1 MVLTDTEDAW
11 NRPDL
16 WSAELPAANGI
27 TNARSLARFYAGL
40 SGTVEGGPAEP
51 LLDAAQVAAAC
62 TLHTSGPDQVLMMM
76 ETTFGPGFFTASE
89 IARYGGTAAFGHNGA
104 GASTGF
110 TDSEHGLS
118 FGYVLNRMGL
128 GLNIGRAHV

>member
-1 MVLTDTEDAW
+1 MVFTDTEDAW

-51 LLDAAQVAAAC
+51 LLDADQVAAAC
-62 TLHTSGPDQVLMMM
+62 TLHTRGPDQVLMML
-76 ETTFGPGFFTASE
+76 ENTFGPGSLTPAE
-89 IARYGGTAAFGHNGA
+89 IARSAGPAPLGHPRA
-104 GASTGF
+104 GSPT
-110 TDSEHGLS
+110 
-118 FGYVLNRMGL
+118 
-128 GLNIGRAHV
+128 